1 MALAVD
7 PGLTTAVAAGIV
19 ATALVG
25 VAVTWMVRCGQQ
37 FHRIE
42 RTIEDKLRERQAAQ
56 EDRIGDAL
64 ALILRTTLP
73 QVLGL
78 YVEQYSPPALLSS
91 VELRRAANEM
101 DEDPDLSDL
110 RARRL
115 VTQPLL
121 DALQPGLDEVL
132 PEITGSISRL
142 PSVDEAILRLRC
154 YAGTARGIDR
164 RATRLAWRFGGQAVA
179 LLALLVGALAAA
191 LGFASREVV
200 LIGGTLVVI
209 HGLWSEL
216 QLRRLDRD
224 LALLPSVLDQGAV

>member
-1 MALAVD
+1 VALTDD
-7 PGLTTAVAAGIV
+7 PGLTTAVVAGIV
-19 ATALVG
+19 TTALVG

-37 FHRIE
+37 FHRLE
-42 RTIEDKLRERQAAQ
+42 RTTGERLVERQATQ

-64 ALILRTTLP
+64 ALILRTVLP
-73 QVLGL
+73 QIIGTYL
-78 YVEQYSPPALLSS
+78 EKYSPPAPLSS
-91 VELRRAANEM
+91 AELKRAAKEM
-101 DEDPDLSDL
+101 DEDDDLRDL

-115 VTQPLL
+115 VTQPVI
-121 DALQPGLDEVL
+121 DALLPGLDEAL
-132 PEITGSISRL
+132 PAIAGSISRL

-154 YAGTARGIDR
+154 YAGAARGINR

-179 LLALLVGALAAA
+179 LLTILIGALASA
-191 LGFASREVV
+191 LGYASRELVLVAGLLVV
-200 LIGGTLVVI
+200 L

>member
-1 MALAVD
+1 MADQLD
-7 PGLTTAVAAGIV
+7 PGLTTAIAAGIV

-37 FHRIE
+37 FHGLE
-42 RTIEDKLRERQAAQ
+42 RTTEDKLRERQAAQ

-64 ALILRTTLP
+64 ALILRMALP

-78 YVEQYSPPALLSS
+78 YVQDYSPPALLSS
-91 VELRRAANEM
+91 AQLKRAAKEM
-101 DEDPDLSDL
+101 DADPDLSDH

-115 VTQPLL
+115 VTQPLI
-121 DALQPGLDEVL
+121 DALLPGLNEAL
-132 PEITGSISRL
+132 PALSGSVSRL

-164 RATRLAWRFGGQAVA
+164 RATRLAWRFGAQA
-179 LLALLVGALAAA
+179 LALLLLLVGTLAAA
-191 LGFASREVV
+191 LELVSREAV
-200 LIGGTLVVI
+200 LGVGILI
-209 HGLWSEL
+209 LLHGFWAEL

-224 LALLPSVLDQGAV
+224 LAVLPSVLDMGAV